1 MKSERGNR
9 IVGTGIRPGRL
20 RAVVTA
26 LVLSLAVAGCSGAGP
41 QAASTA
47 CEPSTGA
54 VKLSFWSWVPG
65 IDDAVDLWNAQHPK
79 VQVELNTVPGG
90 NQGTYQNLSNA
101 LKAGNEPDLAQIEYD
116 TLPSFRLQQGLRDI
130 SHCLKTDTGDQFFDF
145 AWKQVTFGNTGVYAI
160 PQDTGPMAMFYRKD
174 LFEKYGV
181 EVPKTWAQ
189 FAAVAEAVHKQDP
202 TVQITHF
209 PQRDTGW
216 FAGLASQNGA
226 RWAQI
231 DGDKWLVNIDDAP
244 TEEVAK
250 YWQNLIDRGLVAN
263 MQGFSQQ
270 WNKALADGKLLT
282 WVSAVWGNATLA
294 SNVPTTSGKW
304 ALAPM
309 PTWKDGEH
317 TAANWGGSSTAVLRG
332 SDHPYEAAQFALWLN
347 TDPDSLKLLN
357 QNGGL
362 YPATRAGLDL
372 PFLKQPSQFYGGQH
386 IFDVFAQAA
395 DNVDPDFIWSP
406 TMTQTYASLAD
417 GFGAALGGDSTL
429 SEALVGAQEDTITAM
444 RLQALEVEPK

>member
-1 MKSERGNR
+1 M
-9 IVGTGIRPGRL
+9 
-20 RAVVTA
+20 
-26 LVLSLAVAGCSGAGP
+26 
-41 QAASTA
+41 
-47 CEPSTGA
+47 
-54 VKLSFWSWVPG
+54 
-65 IDDAVDLWNAQHPK
+65 
-79 VQVELNTVPGG
+79 
-90 NQGTYQNLSNA
+90 
-101 LKAGNEPDLAQIEYD
+101 
-116 TLPSFRLQQGLRDI
+116 
-130 SHCLKTDTGDQFFDF
+130 
-145 AWKQVTFGNTGVYAI
+145 TFGNTGVYAI
-160 PQDTGPMAMFYRKD
+160 PRTPVRWRCSTARICSRSTAS
-174 LFEKYGV
+174 
-181 EVPKTWAQ
+181 VPKTWAQ

-282 WVSAVWGNATLA
+282 GQRGLGNATLA
-294 SNVPTTSGKW
+294 SNVPTTSGKGVG
-304 ALAPM
+304 ADADLEGRRAH
-309 PTWKDGEH
+309 GSQL
-317 TAANWGGSSTAVLRG
+317 GGSSTAVLRG
-332 SDHPYEAAQFALWLN
+332 SDHPYEAAHGCPLAEHRPRFAEIAQ
-347 TDPDSLKLLN
+347 PER
-357 QNGGL
+357 
-362 YPATRAGLDL
+362 RAIPSDQGGLDL

-395 DNVDPDFIWSP
+395 DNADPDFIWSP

-429 SEALVGAQEDTITAM
+429 SEALVGAREDTITAM
-444 RLQALEVEPK
+444 RLGTGGGAQMSLDTTESGSNHASGPSGRPARSENPSRRAERRAIVWALLSVRNPLPAVLHRADLLRVRAPSS